1 MMDAR
6 FPPAML
12 PELEKMLI
20 LQDKD
25 QHLRKLRLEVKK
37 LPAEEERAKAKL
49 AGDTE
54 ALRVAKEATQL
65 NEVAMKN
72 LQLQI
77 QTRRDT
83 IVKLKIQQFE
93 TRKNEE
99 YQALGHEVERYAAD
113 VARLEDDEL
122 VLMEK
127 GEGLKAT
134 QEAAAAALKATETL
148 VQDELGRLVERRT
161 NIASQ
166 VEEFEGLRTGLAAKL
181 VPELLEQ
188 YDRIF
193 KNRGDAAVVPLRH
206 GVCGGCH
213 MKVTAGCV
221 ATAKVGK
228 ILNNC
233 PNCGRYVYLDE
244 S

>member
-1 MMDAR
+1 
-6 FPPAML
+6 ML

-20 LQDKD
+20 IQDKD

-54 ALRVAKEATQL
+54 ALRVAKEATLL

-99 YQALGHEVERYAAD
+99 YQALGHEVERYTAD

-148 VQDELGRLVERRT
+148 VQDELARLVERRT

-193 KNRGDAAVVPLRH
+193 
-206 GVCGGCH
+206 
-213 MKVTAGCV
+213 
-221 ATAKVGK
+221 
-228 ILNNC
+228 
-233 PNCGRYVYLDE
+233 
-244 S
+244 

>member
-1 MMDAR
+1 L
-6 FPPAML
+6 L
-12 PELEKMLI
+12 P
-20 LQDKD
+20 
-25 QHLRKLRLEVKK
+25 
-37 LPAEEERAKAKL
+37 
-49 AGDTE
+49 
-54 ALRVAKEATQL
+54 LRVAKEATLL

-99 YQALGHEVERYAAD
+99 YQALGHEVERYTAE

-127 GEGLKAT
+127 GEGLRAT
-134 QEAAAAALKATETL
+134 QEAAAAALKATEAL
-148 VQDELGRLVERRT
+148 VEDELARLVERRT
-161 NIASQ
+161 NSAAQ
-166 VEEFEGLRTGLAAKL
+166 TAEFEGLRDGLAAKL

-193 KNRGDAAVVPLRH
+193 KNRGD
-206 GVCGGCH
+206 
-213 MKVTAGCV
+213 
-221 ATAKVGK
+221 
-228 ILNNC
+228 
-233 PNCGRYVYLDE
+233 E
-244 S
+244 